1 MTSRGFSAAA
11 IASIVFRCQEADL
24 ADRLT
29 LGSGVEIECARFSPL
44 HVLLEYTR
52 EDLLPNFPENADFR
66 SSISGE
72 VTQLTWSG
80 RVTLPLIITAS
91 GRQP

>member
-29 LGSGVEIECARFSPL
+29 LGPGIEIECARFRVPCS
-44 HVLLEYTR
+44 
-52 EDLLPNFPENADFR
+52 FR
-66 SSISGE
+66 IYQGGSIAKFS
-72 VTQLTWSG
+72 
-80 RVTLPLIITAS
+80 
-91 GRQP
+91 